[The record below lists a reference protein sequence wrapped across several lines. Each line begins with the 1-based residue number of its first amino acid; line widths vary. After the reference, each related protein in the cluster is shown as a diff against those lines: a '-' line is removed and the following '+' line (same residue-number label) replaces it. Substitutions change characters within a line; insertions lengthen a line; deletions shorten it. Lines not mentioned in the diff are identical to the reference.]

1 MGGEACDVQPTGKLQ
16 DRCRRPTSRHNRRGS
31 SRTRTERHEHQD
43 AQLLLRHVEDANTK
57 YRYGRGR
64 DGVAH
69 LHLSVCTI
77 DMKPGSGV
85 LQGSSTAS
93 GDFIRVYSQAI
104 DEWAAETLVPEL
116 VVVSPLTGNVLDLS
130 NCTYVDDLGKTTTP
144 NTAQELADSTKDSDL
159 KLDKCLKNTGAEQN
173 TKKKKIMVHFL
184 GRGSLN
190 SLRKVQCS
198 TLKVCRSAND
208 NTIEQKGKWT
218 CDRSL
223 NRRF

>member
-43 AQLLLRHVEDANTK
+43 AQLLLRHVED
-57 YRYGRGR
+57 
-64 DGVAH
+64 DI
-69 LHLSVCTI
+69 CTI
-77 DMKPGSGV
+77 DMNQCSGV
-85 LQGSSTAS
+85 LQGSSTAT
-93 GDFIRVYSQAI
+93 GDFIGVYSQAI